1 MRGLLYISAA
11 LLAAMVEPAAGLRV
25 AERAHDLHAKVA
37 KASGLKRR
45 TRDIP
50 HDIVPAEV
58 RVKEYEQ
65 LKGKIER
72 HTASTG
78 GAWAGYIPEH
88 LVHHFAGLAD
98 KGVKEL

>member
-1 MRGLLYISAA
+1 MLWAA
-11 LLAAMVEPAAGLRV
+11 ITLMLVAVLEPAAALRA
-25 AERAHDLHAKVA
+25 AERGHDLHAKVA
-37 KASGLKRR
+37 QASGLKRR

-50 HDIVPAEV
+50 HDHVPADV

-65 LKGKIER
+65 LKNKIER

-78 GAWAGYIPEH
+78 SAWAGHIPNH
-88 LVHHFAGLAD
+88 LVHHFAGLPTD